1 MKKYLLIIL
10 PFLFISCG
18 SDSSKNDDKT
28 NIKTNSENISYEKIF
43 SNNNIEKKS
52 IFGSISKD
60 DIVNGYLEFPKEKY
74 LNNINEMKEYLESRY
89 SLKLNNTPLVKK
101 VINYTSYKF
110 VQDNIKASECGSS
123 INITMDKDNKVFK
136 TYIYKI
142 KDFSICKRAEGYI
155 PKKRSLNLEEPP
167 SLNKGS
173 LVKVPVKI
181 FLIDPLTDSEGD
193 LEITVSIDEIKV
205 PDSTYIIK
213 DVDALKVGNKIY
225 LANERVR
232 AVDFISTQEV
242 LDGPFIQQQNQQGV
256 FFTEN
261 AFTKVFFEKQFL
273 DQMAFYHLDSSIKY
287 LEELGYTNENAIF
300 KEALKFDSQVYAGN
314 KSMYKT
320 DLKLLTYGIGGA
332 PDASD
337 ADVIRHELAHAINFE
352 ISSDFNAGDTGA
364 MGEGFADYWA
374 GYYSLFEQKDKLEVF
389 QKDIVFNFDG
399 LYGLNKSR
407 RSLNN
412 KDAKYS
418 PFAVYSAHVKVNGQ
432 SADELWSTPLFSTL
446 KDSIDLYKEDAFD
459 EVNTILLESFSGIGY
474 GIKMLQMAENIVKT
488 AKDLYPNKKYSEI
501 FLNNFKQHNIIQD
514 KLTYVFNN
522 DYISK
527 DTKLNFTYTNKYFEN
542 LNNLNLSLSSNE
554 INIKNNIYKNS
565 ILEINSTKKSEL
577 VFDLDE
583 NLECSSQIKINI
595 SNLLNLPNQRVENN
609 LNTKTLTYGL
619 PIFDSMPIIVNTNIP
634 NATKTSN
641 LFNPLSVVPMLFTQ
655 RFTSDELIS
664 EDFAYILEL
673 SSENLSQIKVELI
686 SPNKEK
692 INLLSKEDYINSN
705 IKKVF
710 SFKNNKL
717 LKNLINTNAKGGWYL
732 NIENSGLDNKTVLY
746 RYGLVKVL
754 KYTCK

>member
-1 MKKYLLIIL
+1 MKKYLLLII
-10 PFLFISCG
+10 PFIFISCG
-18 SDSSKNDDKT
+18 SDSSKND
-28 NIKTNSENISYEKIF
+28 NKTNSKNISYEKIF

-74 LNNINEMKEYLESRY
+74 LNNVTEMKEYLESTY
-89 SLKLNNTPLVKK
+89 SLKLKNNPFIKK

-110 VQDNIKASECGSS
+110 VQDNIKARECGSS
-123 INITMDKDNKVFK
+123 INITIDKDNKVFK

-155 PKKRSLNLEEPP
+155 PKKRALNLEEPP
-167 SLNKGS
+167 SLDAGT
-173 LVKVPVKI
+173 LIKVPVKI
-181 FLIDPLTDSEGD
+181 FNIDPLTDSDGD
-193 LEITVSIDEIKV
+193 LEITVSIDDIKV

-232 AVDFISTQEV
+232 AVDFKSTQEV

-261 AFTKVFFEKQFL
+261 NFTKVFFEKQFL

-287 LEELGYTNENAIF
+287 LEDLGYKNENTIF

-337 ADVIRHELAHAINFE
+337 ADVIRHEFAHAINFE
-352 ISSDFNAGDTGA
+352 ISSDFNSGDTGA
-364 MGEGFADYWA
+364 MSEGFADYWA

-399 LYGLNKSR
+399 LYGLNKTT

-446 KDSIDLYKEDAFD
+446 KDSIVLYNNDAYD
-459 EVNTILLESFSGIGY
+459 EVNVILLESFSGIGY

-488 AKDLYPNKKYSEI
+488 AENLYPNKRYAEL
-501 FLNNFKQHNIIQD
+501 FLNNFKKHNIIQD
-514 KLTYVFNN
+514 KLTYVLNN
-522 DYISK
+522 DYINK
-527 DTKLNFTYTNKYFEN
+527 YTKLNFTYTNKYFEN
-542 LNNLNLSLSSNE
+542 LNNLSVNLSSDE
-554 INIKNNIYKNS
+554 MNIKNKTYSND
-565 ILEINSTKKSEL
+565 ILEISSTKQSEL
-577 VFDLDE
+577 QFTLDE
-583 NLECSSQIKINI
+583 NLQCSDEIKINI
-595 SNLLNLPNQRVENN
+595 TNSLNLDNQRLEKNI
-609 LNTKTLTYGL
+609 NTKTLRYGL
-619 PIFDSMPIIVNTNIP
+619 PIFNSMPLIVNTNIP
-634 NATKTSN
+634 NAKKSSN
-641 LFNPLSVVPMLFTQ
+641 PFNPLSVVPMLFSQ
-655 RFTSDELIS
+655 RFTKDELIS
-664 EDFAYILEL
+664 ENFAFILEL
-673 SSENLSQIKVELI
+673 SSEDLSQVKIELI
-686 SPNKEK
+686 SPNKK
-692 INLLSKEDYINSN
+692 KFNLLSKEDYLSSN

-717 LKNLINTNAKGGWYL
+717 LKNLINTNATGGWYL
-732 NIENSGLDNKTVLY
+732 NIENRGLDNKTVLY
-746 RYGLVKVL
+746 RYGLVKIL
-754 KYTCK
+754 KYVCN